1 MVRAKY
7 SAFVDNI
14 IFKKNQAAIDEKLKS
29 ISDGLQE
36 ARTRSST
43 NKQSQLVQLQA
54 TSLLQ
59 ATLRKKTILVKKFK
73 KKIICALRSDEAN
86 ENLDM
91 WLTIAEK
98 NVNYILTDRT
108 KLHAVFAK
116 QTKNK
121 RLS

>member
-1 MVRAKY
+1 M
-7 SAFVDNI
+7 
-14 IFKKNQAAIDEKLKS
+14 
-29 ISDGLQE
+29 
-36 ARTRSST
+36 
-43 NKQSQLVQLQA
+43 QLQA

-108 KLHAVFAK
+108 KLHAVFAR

-121 RLS
+121 RQG

>member
-121 RLS
+121 QLG

>member
-121 RLS
+121 RLG

>member
-98 NVNYILTDRT
+98 NVNYIFTDRT

-121 RLS
+121 RLG